1 MIKSANLTGSVSRNS
16 GGLFESVRRLVKS
29 LKAEDL
35 EICVFG
41 TEDEHTAADIGQW
54 APVPVKVF
62 RPWGPHQFGYSSQY
76 RKSLFE
82 FKPDLVHTHGLWTFC
97 SIATNQYRRR
107 RGVPYLISGH
117 GMLDPWAVRHS
128 RWKKVAAYIFYEG
141 AHLREASC
149 LRALCESEARAI
161 RELGFKNPI
170 CIIPNGIDLPIIPNA
185 EMLKPETLK
194 LESGSQTAEGGNN
207 PTEIGSQNFRF
218 QVSASQHV
226 SPPWAGMIEPG
237 KKVLLFLSR
246 IHPKKGLVNL
256 LRAWATCHSPP
267 VTRHSEWVLAIA
279 GWDQGGHE
287 AELKQ
292 LCGELNIPWADVR
305 EQKSE
310 IGNRKS
316 EIISAFSFQNVS
328 VLFLGPQFKENKA
341 ACYAQCDGFILPSF
355 SEGVPMVVLEAWVNG
370 KPVVM
375 TPECNLPAGFAR
387 GAAIRIETD
396 VASIARGLEEF
407 FRLSAA
413 DRATL
418 GANGE
423 RLAREQFAWPQ
434 LAREMRGV
442 YEWMLGGGSPPGCVV

>member
-1 MIKSANLTGSVSRNS
+1 MIRSANLTGSVSRNS
-16 GGLFESVRRLVKS
+16 GGLFESVRRLVQS
-29 LKAEDL
+29 LKAEDMD
-35 EICVFG
+35 ICVFG

-54 APVPVKVF
+54 APVLVKAF
-62 RPWGPHQFGYSSQY
+62 RPRGPHQFGYSTQY
-76 RKSLFE
+76 RQSLFE

-107 RGVPYLISGH
+107 QGVPYLISAH

-128 RWKKVAAYIFYEG
+128 RWKKVAAYFLYES

-149 LRALCESEARAI
+149 LRALCESEAHAI
-161 RELGFKNPI
+161 RAAGFKNPI
-170 CIIPNGIDLPIIPNA
+170 CIIPNGIDLPENRKQKA
-185 EMLKPETLK
+185 
-194 LESGSQTAEGGNN
+194 ESGNQIA
-207 PTEIGSQNFRF
+207 EIGKQKVESRN
-218 QVSASQHV
+218 A
-226 SPPWAGMIEPG
+226 PWVGRVEPG

-246 IHPKKGLVNL
+246 IHPKKGLPNL
-256 LRAWATCHSPP
+256 LRAWAACHSSP

-396 VASIARGLEEF
+396 VASIARGLAEF

-423 RLAREQFAWPQ
+423 RLAREQFAWPH
-434 LAREMRGV
+434 LASEMRQV
-442 YEWMLGGGSPPGCVV
+442 YEWMLGGGPPPNCVV